1 MQNNPSTLKSPV
13 NSIMTYRIWEKF
25 CHHHLTYTSPGS
37 PEYWPTCRNIQKVRQ
52 VRKFAPCLH
61 EHCTVWCELAILSM
75 TRIQWRKIKLTLFMK
90 TFRTPSLLNTFC
102 LWKMFLWKHHE
113 TYVKRFQN
121 NPISRP
127 LKKLFLTFLYKK
139 GVLSCETTGRPIYNK
154 YVFPKDLKMQWW

>member
-1 MQNNPSTLKSPV
+1 MWETDWVWHFIFYFWQIRGEHEHTKHSFYNFKAWTLKSPA

-102 LWKMFLWKHHE
+102 LWEM
-113 TYVKRFQN
+113 YVHIVK
-121 NPISRP
+121 
-127 LKKLFLTFLYKK
+127 
-139 GVLSCETTGRPIYNK
+139 
-154 YVFPKDLKMQWW
+154 PKA